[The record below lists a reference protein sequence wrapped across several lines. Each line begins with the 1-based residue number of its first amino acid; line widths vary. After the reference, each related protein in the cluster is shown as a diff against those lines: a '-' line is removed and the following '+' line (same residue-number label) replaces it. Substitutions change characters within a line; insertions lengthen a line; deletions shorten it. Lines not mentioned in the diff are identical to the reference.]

1 MDKAQEVSAKMMEDL
16 QKKFPGLTPELAMKT
31 ILAESLKSCN
41 TVFDL
46 TKLPIDPSLLS
57 ELLNN
62 GLIDQPEYSRIMQML
77 DPSQE

>member
-31 ILAESLKSCN
+31 ILAESLRSCN

>member
-31 ILAESLKSCN
+31 ILVESLKSCN

-62 GLIDQPEYSRIMQML
+62 GLIDQPEHSRIMQML

>member
-1 MDKAQEVSAKMMEDL
+1 MDKAQEASIKMMDEL

-31 ILAESLKSCN
+31 ILVESLKSCN

-46 TKLPIDPSLLS
+46 TKLPIDPSLLR
-57 ELLNN
+57 ELLKNK
-62 GLIDQPEYSRIMQML
+62 LIDQPEYSRIMQML

>member
-16 QKKFPGLTPELAMKT
+16 QKRFPGLTPELAMKT
-31 ILAESLKSCN
+31 ILVESLKSCN

-46 TKLPIDPSLLS
+46 TKLPIDPSLLR

-62 GLIDQPEYSRIMQML
+62 KLIDQPEYSRIMQML

>member
-31 ILAESLKSCN
+31 ILVESLKSCN

-77 DPSQE
+77 DPSRE